1 MIRIIKSLENS
12 SLLIHGVTET
22 VKNEMKKQEGEGLA
36 SLMVFMTASLIV
48 PVPSSLLGGIFG
60 NGHNKTENKRKYVE
74 LFF

>member
-1 MIRIIKSLENS
+1 
-12 SLLIHGVTET
+12 
-22 VKNEMKKQEGEGLA
+22 MKKQEGEALA
-36 SLMVFMTASLIV
+36 SLMVFMAASLIA